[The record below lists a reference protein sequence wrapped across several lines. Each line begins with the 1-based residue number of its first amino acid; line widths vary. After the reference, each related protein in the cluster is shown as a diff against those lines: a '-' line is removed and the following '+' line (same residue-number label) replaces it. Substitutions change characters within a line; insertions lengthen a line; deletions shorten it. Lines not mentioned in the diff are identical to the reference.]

1 MNISK
6 VLEPEQREEST
17 PLKKGDELTIQG
29 FKIKHNSKY
38 DSDLV
43 EVQTTEGL
51 RHTYAKSIVGQ
62 AKPDGWWSEQI
73 AKCSDG
79 LDCKVVERIAEPSG
93 NPMLALETVKPEE

>member
-38 DSDLV
+38 DSD
-43 EVQTTEGL
+43 
-51 RHTYAKSIVGQ
+51 
-62 AKPDGWWSEQI
+62 
-73 AKCSDG
+73 
-79 LDCKVVERIAEPSG
+79 
-93 NPMLALETVKPEE
+93 